1 MLEVRNVSVAY
12 GGHQA
17 LHQTSLEVRTGE
29 TVVILGANGAGK
41 TTLINTIAGLLRPQP
56 GGQIMLR
63 GTEISQLPPH
73 RIVELG
79 VALVPEGRRIFGE
92 LTVLENL
99 QLGAFAHRARGRDQ
113 DNLERVYALFPRLR
127 ERKKQLARTMS
138 GGEQQMLAM
147 GRALMSEPELL
158 LLDEPSLGLSPLLC
172 KELFRILAQI
182 NASGV
187 SILLV
192 EQNTRRSLKI
202 SHRGYVLENGHII
215 RHGDTASLLHDQL
228 LAQAYL
234 GL

>member
-17 LHQTSLEVRTGE
+17 LHQVSLELRKGE
-29 TVVILGANGAGK
+29 TVVILGSNGAGK
-41 TTLINTIAGLLRPQP
+41 TTLIQTIAGLLQPQP
-56 GGQIMLR
+56 GGRIMLR

-99 QLGAFAHRARGRDQ
+99 QLGAFAHRARGRAQ
-113 DNLERVYALFPRLR
+113 QNLERVYALFPRLL
-127 ERKKQLARTMS
+127 ERRRQLAKTMS
-138 GGEQQMLAM
+138 GGEQQMLAVA
-147 GRALMSEPELL
+147 RALMSEPKLL
-158 LLDEPSLGLSPLLC
+158 LLDEPSLGLGPLLC
-172 KELFRILAQI
+172 KELFKILAKI

-202 SHRGYVLENGHII
+202 SHRGYVLENGRII
-215 RHGDTASLLHDQL
+215 TQGDTASLLRDQL

>member
-1 MLEVRNVSVAY
+1 MREPPIPDRFWRRLLKVL
-12 GGHQA
+12 A
-17 LHQTSLEVRTGE
+17 LAEAGE
-29 TVVILGANGAGK
+29 FPG
-41 TTLINTIAGLLRPQP
+41 
-56 GGQIMLR
+56 GGQIVLNS
-63 GTEISQLPPH
+63 TELSQLPPH

-113 DNLERVYALFPRLR
+113 QNLERVYALFPRLR
-127 ERKKQLARTMS
+127 ERKRQLAKTMS

-147 GRALMSEPELL
+147 ARALMSAPELL

-215 RHGDTASLLHDQL
+215 RHGDTASLLHDEL
-228 LAQAYL
+228 LARSYL